1 MSILQ
6 ADTTSVSYNNYQQSN
21 DQDPGEASEERRDL
35 SKDIEAASDDV
46 GNLPNHKDFM
56 GRYYWIEEQED
67 NSRDRF
73 LKPRDGR
80 LALLKVQTWGGD
92 KFPNQRTSWDRIG
105 FQDTTPLMIKWV
117 YWIMESV
124 PRLHKASNTESV
136 RRRHQYHNAPNA
148 INPHPR
154 SFKEWCKE
162 YLSKQWLTVYA
173 RWIPGCLVL
182 LFLLAVPATL
192 DGEIRNNG
200 FYDPVR
206 YRDWRYPE
214 TARNHREDRPPEK
227 GRTDHTG
234 EPLAN
239 NRSKIAAPNQI
250 PDSVWDKD
258 FDGSPAR
265 HLRPRF
271 LCVLKD
277 HISVPSSYKQ
287 SPLVQRFNQRR
298 PKNAGFEIV
307 SVEDWVNAHDGHAHL
322 DYVFVSYTRRQFQTY
337 SPAEISG
344 WSPPNSQDETKKKQE
359 LHKRKEMSNLYTED
373 LLHLCQQGIRA
384 AQEAEVPAFWID
396 VLCVDPTTFA
406 QDIYR
411 ICDVVRGAHSM
422 IIALKNS
429 VDNRVMLQGPSSNRD
444 KLLKE
449 WGGRLWTLPE
459 ILLCPNTHG
468 IAIHIHGSV
477 AAPECFTKRSLAS
490 LAYYPRDAKTV
501 RQLIDHYEGTLILTS
516 LELVTIGLECL
527 QSRMG
532 NTKHF
537 ADGDLAYALM
547 GLLCRRPAVV
557 KGESAFEAFAKLSLA
572 NDSNMLL
579 ERLICVLPSVK
590 GRPWYKIKD
599 AWKVKLW
606 DIYPTCQIA
615 GIGAGQT
622 VILDGAYGASI
633 RWKSLKPVAFIRRKT
648 GFRFAIK
655 LLLRG
660 APLYFITGVAMLA
673 SSTRARVPSHAQ
685 PTNPVEVIGILFFV
699 FATII
704 ILLSPYLLLA
714 TYRGKFWSTQGW
726 FFGIEGE
733 PDLATIEK
741 SLFGVDLGRLSW
753 SINSSMLSR
762 HQVAKKKR
770 NRPILDGE
778 CEALE
783 PAAQEPPQSD
793 ESENEE
799 HEQPVKAPQDPDQQQ
814 PAVQEQE
821 RVFTL
826 VDTYTMTVTRFRAV
840 RPPVAVL
847 ICGREGGMQRAVLCS
862 YNWRT
867 QTFHRETV
875 LRMKTMVLE
884 RMFRVDKFRF
894 SMNGINT
901 AKAD

>member
-1 MSILQ
+1 
-6 ADTTSVSYNNYQQSN
+6 
-21 DQDPGEASEERRDL
+21 
-35 SKDIEAASDDV
+35 
-46 GNLPNHKDFM
+46 M

-124 PRLHKASNTESV
+124 PRLHKASNTES
-136 RRRHQYHNAPNA
+136 
-148 INPHPR
+148 
-154 SFKEWCKE
+154 
-162 YLSKQWLTVYA
+162 WLTVYA

-227 GRTDHTG
+227 GRTDHT
-234 EPLAN
+234 
-239 NRSKIAAPNQI
+239 
-250 PDSVWDKD
+250 D

-277 HISVPSSYKQ
+277 HIS
-287 SPLVQRFNQRR
+287 
-298 PKNAGFEIV
+298 NAGFEIV

-322 DYVFVSYTRRQFQTY
+322 DYVFVSYTRR
-337 SPAEISG
+337 
-344 WSPPNSQDETKKKQE
+344 
-359 LHKRKEMSNLYTED
+359 HNLYTED

-762 HQVAKKKR
+762 HQ
-770 NRPILDGE
+770 
-778 CEALE
+778 
-783 PAAQEPPQSD
+783 
-793 ESENEE
+793 NEE